1 MRINGI
7 RKDYSPRVNSLMTQ
21 TYSSCLN
28 REESQLIT
36 LSCFFVFLCLHSS
49 VLCVKSKVSMFQEK
63 PAYYVPPDTQ
73 RDMAFSSTSDCSN
86 LPVPSNTKPPYL
98 MRNHTG
104 HLLG

>member
-1 MRINGI
+1 MFFRNPMPAHIVL
-7 RKDYSPRVNSLMTQ
+7 YCVL
-21 TYSSCLN
+21 
-28 REESQLIT
+28 SQMFI
-36 LSCFFVFLCLHSS
+36 
-49 VLCVKSKVSMFQEK
+49 VSMFQEK
-63 PAYYVPPDTQ
+63 PADYVPPDTQ